1 VTTENINHDR
11 RSVRQLV
18 DQLSTDARGLVRA
31 EVSVMRAELAEKAR
45 RLAIGVALIAFA
57 AVFGLIALG
66 AGTATAIVA
75 LSNVLATWL
84 AALIVTVVCV
94 LLAGAAL
101 LAGLRAVRRGVP
113 PAPTESVESMKE
125 DVSWVKARARSGAM

>member
-1 VTTENINHDR
+1 MTTANTNHDR

-18 DQLSTDARGLVRA
+18 EQLSTDARGLVRA

-66 AGTATAIVA
+66 AGTATAIIA